1 MEDPVAVNQPI
12 AVAVAPALT
21 LEQLGPDVGIPPQ
34 QLGPKY
40 QRCWYIDPALRTQ
53 FVAWTE
59 VQVMRVSVQSDG
71 VKLNLPSRK
80 VLRVLQLM
88 FPDSAAGDTKVE
100 PVKSLAVLHM
110 LTLVEE
116 EGAGVPG
123 AGVEYVY
130 LRRLVTGGVGAG
142 VGVAVKPWRR
152 AQIGAESL
160 RVEPV
165 LWVLNQTA

>member
-1 MEDPVAVNQPI
+1 MEDPVGVNQPI
-12 AVAVAPALT
+12 AVAVAPALK

-123 AGVEYVY
+123 AGVAMGYVY
-130 LRRLVTGGVGAG
+130 LRRLVFVGVVPPHSGLALQVWWQASSPGGAG
-142 VGVAVKPWRR
+142 P
-152 AQIGAESL
+152 L
-160 RVEPV
+160 
-165 LWVLNQTA
+165 T